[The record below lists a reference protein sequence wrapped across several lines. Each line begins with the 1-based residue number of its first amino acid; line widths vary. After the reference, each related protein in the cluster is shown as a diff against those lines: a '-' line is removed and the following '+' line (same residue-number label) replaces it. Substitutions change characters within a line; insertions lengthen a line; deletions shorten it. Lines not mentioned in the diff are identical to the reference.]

1 MPGPVML
8 LCLSSCRW
16 RSVFEEAV
24 EVAGEV
30 AFEAAVCFAA
40 TLAVLDA
47 SVGVGDRRWVRASAG
62 DEDHVQC
69 AVELAVAA
77 AVEAVAD
84 RLSGGGGDRCAAG
97 EAGEGGFASDP
108 AAVRPGEHDLRGRGR
123 ADAGLIEQLRC
134 QRVRELFDLAR
145 ELALFVGQVLDAAS
159 DRAQR
164 LQRAARLDVTVT
176 CRAYRGQSDAAAARV
191 NGRSCA
197 AAPVS

>member
-1 MPGPVML
+1 
-8 LCLSSCRW
+8 
-16 RSVFEEAV
+16 
-24 EVAGEV
+24 
-30 AFEAAVCFAA
+30 
-40 TLAVLDA
+40 
-47 SVGVGDRRWVRASAG
+47 
-62 DEDHVQC
+62 VQC

-176 CRAYRGQSDAAAARV
+176 CRAYRGQSTQQLRACQRTQL
-191 NGRSCA
+191 
-197 AAPVS
+197 APQRLRCRDQQVAQPAEPSSFRIHRALASRH